1 MYNISVS
8 PHPKCTSWAQ
18 YFIHSDKGRQKSAS
32 KDNMTYITT
41 NIQLTCTIQKLL
53 YQVLDRNS
61 PRVFQWIQ
69 KSNSSLEPEMSMG
82 TNSCSSYPSPDLVSV
97 VSLSLSLLSMIV
109 AIFCLCHELSKR
121 GTICSLYPFLDG
133 CTLHYYR
140 LQCTIPHLVHER
152 CLVGKGTK
160 TARLQL
166 LFFQRTQH

>member
-61 PRVFQWIQ
+61 LHVFQWIQ

-82 TNSCSSYPSPDLVSV
+82 TNNCSSYPSPDLVSV

-121 GTICSLYPFLDG
+121 GTICSLPLSG
-133 CTLHYYR
+133 WMHTPL
-140 LQCTIPHLVHER
+140 LQITVHHPTF
-152 CLVGKGTK
+152 GTWEVLG
-160 TARLQL
+160 REGN
-166 LFFQRTQH
+166 